1 MAESVVLC
9 FVPEHGENN
18 WETNDCIEV
27 GKLQS
32 MNDTKLRK
40 SR

>member
-18 WETNDCIEV
+18 LETDNNIDVEKV
-27 GKLQS
+27 QS
-32 MNDTKLRK
+32 MNDNKLRK